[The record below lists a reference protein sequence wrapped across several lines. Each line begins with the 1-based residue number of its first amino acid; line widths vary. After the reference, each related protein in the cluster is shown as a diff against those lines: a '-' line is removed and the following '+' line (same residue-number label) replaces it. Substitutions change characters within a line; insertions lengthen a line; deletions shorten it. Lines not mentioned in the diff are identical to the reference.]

1 MARLTRGSRK
11 EPGHPSRRAVLAA
24 AVAAVAAAAP
34 PVARAA
40 PPVAK
45 AAEPAFLLHRGW
57 ILRADDLERLGLAG
71 GAGK

>member
-11 EPGHPSRRAVLAA
+11 QSGHPSRRAVLAA
-24 AVAAVAAAAP
+24 VAAVAA
-34 PVARAA
+34 AA

-57 ILRADDLERLGLAG
+57 ILRADDLDRLGLAG

>member
-11 EPGHPSRRAVLAA
+11 QSGHPSRRAVLA

-57 ILRADDLERLGLAG
+57 ILRADDLDRLGLAG